1 MIHRFKIHDV
11 NVQSA
16 MRVREFAQTEEI
28 GKVKAELAVEKSR
41 STAWKEQI
49 ETLKVNLEE
58 TKRDIN
64 LSQSAIQGSNEYLD
78 CG

>member
-1 MIHRFKIHDV
+1 
-11 NVQSA
+11 
-16 MRVREFAQTEEI
+16 MRLREFAQTEEI

-49 ETLKVNLEE
+49 ETLKLNLEE

-64 LSQSAIQGSNEYLD
+64 LSQSAIQG
-78 CG
+78 